1 MKFEL
6 AKETA
11 VEKTYLLAGRTLQ
24 PGGMTKFW
32 YGLTGAATASAFFFT
47 PEFFIGSALFGSI
60 SAFATWYTSQ
70 TLKESLDREV
80 AVNRERF
87 KRKNR
92 KEIAKDGT
100 RELISHSYVAFK
112 TGVWTPSEP
121 FESSHEVKIF
131 ASREDGKLKFEKVV
145 TELPHTTWAHA
156 FNQLAKEDEIV
167 VDENPY
173 PGPDWP
179 ERKKEL
185 GMLQTNIYY
194 RSTP

>member
-6 AKETA
+6 IKETA
-11 VEKTYLLAGRTLQ
+11 VEKTYLLGGRALQ
-24 PGGMTKFW
+24 PGGVTKFW
-32 YGLTGAATASAFFFT
+32 YGVTGASTASAFLFA
-47 PEFFIGSALFGSI
+47 PEFFLGSVIFGGV
-60 SAFATWYTSQ
+60 SAIATWVTSQ
-70 TLKESLDREV
+70 TLKESLAQEV
-80 AVNRERF
+80 RGNQERF

-121 FESSHEVKIF
+121 FESSHEVRIF
-131 ASREDGKLKFEKVV
+131 ASREEGQLKFEKVV
-145 TELPHTTWAHA
+145 TEMPHTTWTHA
-156 FNQLAKEDEIV
+156 FNQLTKEDQII

-185 GMLQTNIYY
+185 GMHKTNIYY